1 MARMRTRTRTR
12 ERIASGLEA
21 RRTLAGRLREFRKAK
36 FGDQGG
42 PEMARLLGLPARTYY
57 NYETGVTIPAE
68 VLLALVD
75 RTDVSPIWL
84 LAGEGPMT
92 RSGS

>member
-1 MARMRTRTRTR
+1 MARIRTRTK

-21 RRTLAGRLREFRKAK
+21 RRALSKRLRDIRKAK

-68 VLLALVD
+68 LLLALVD
-75 RTDVSPIWL
+75 RADAAPLWL
-84 LAGEGPMT
+84 LTGEGPMT